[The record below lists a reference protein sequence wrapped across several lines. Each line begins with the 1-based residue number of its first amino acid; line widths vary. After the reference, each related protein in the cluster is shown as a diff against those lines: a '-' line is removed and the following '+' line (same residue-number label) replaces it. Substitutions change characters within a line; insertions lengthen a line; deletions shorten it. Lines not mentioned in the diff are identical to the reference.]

1 VARIVAFFR
10 LYLLRHPQRRDQSAC
25 DSSARDSTLT
35 FSSRPWGSFIRR
47 QAKLRVRMALSG
59 TACHSWDLEWLPTQ
73 HPSVLAKFLRRGL
86 PGLLADAKSEH
97 ASLPGEVTSTVQ
109 ELRWSTPAL
118 GGPCSSWCW
127 PSETQESS
135 DPLFGQR
142 VFSLRFGLARLRS
155 QPIAFSGARLF
166 SRHLDVRFVFFLR
179 D

>member
-1 VARIVAFFR
+1 
-10 LYLLRHPQRRDQSAC
+10 
-25 DSSARDSTLT
+25 
-35 FSSRPWGSFIRR
+35 
-47 QAKLRVRMALSG
+47 MALSG

-166 SRHLDVRFVFFLR
+166 SRHLDVRFVFFCGIEHLQAFALFERALR
-179 D
+179 GPLLLTLHMFVVEHAAICKELMPGGFQSRR

>member
-1 VARIVAFFR
+1 MANRLNRTVVVA
-10 LYLLRHPQRRDQSAC
+10 LRNQWPESSPSFASTCYDIPRD
-25 DSSARDSTLT
+25 
-35 FSSRPWGSFIRR
+35 G
-47 QAKLRVRMALSG
+47 MALSG